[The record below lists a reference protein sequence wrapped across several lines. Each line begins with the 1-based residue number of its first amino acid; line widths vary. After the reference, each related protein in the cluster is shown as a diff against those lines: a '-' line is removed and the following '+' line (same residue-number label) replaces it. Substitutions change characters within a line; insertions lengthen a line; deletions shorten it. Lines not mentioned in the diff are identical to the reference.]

1 MNFRVD
7 RFPFAARAEFWLA
20 AVLAAVTLV
29 LFWPAA
35 HFDYV
40 NFDDYLYV
48 SENPAVA
55 GGLVGISRA

>member
-1 MNFRVD
+1 MNFLVD
-7 RFPFAARAEFWLA
+7 RFPLAARAEFWLA
-20 AVLAAVTLV
+20 GALAAVTLV

-48 SENPAVA
+48 AENPAVA